1 MDDLSH
7 RQDEELVSVLF
18 ARQGLKSVPVSEQF
32 RLDFFREAREVR
44 NALGAKLVSPK
55 LLEQVL
61 AWLADYR
68 AEHSIAK

>member
-1 MDDLSH
+1 M
-7 RQDEELVSVLF
+7 LF
-18 ARQGLKSVPVSEQF
+18 ARQGLKSVAVSEQF

-44 NALGAKLVSPK
+44 NSLGAKLVSPK